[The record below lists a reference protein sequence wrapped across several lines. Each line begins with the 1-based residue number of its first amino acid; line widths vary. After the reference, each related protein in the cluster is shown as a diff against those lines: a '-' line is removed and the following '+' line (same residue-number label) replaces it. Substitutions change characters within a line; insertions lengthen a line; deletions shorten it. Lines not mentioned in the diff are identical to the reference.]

1 MSSSPIEATGWPDR
15 ARVLSGAGLAVL
27 SMCCVQFGAALS
39 QSATQTLGALHAT
52 AWRLVFAAALLSLWR
67 RPALPRLP
75 GGAWRVLLGLG
86 LAMAGMLGSFFAAIL
101 TLPQGLAVAINLL
114 GPLLLAWR
122 TDKGPRRGWWPSLAL
137 AGILALARHGERW
150 TADPVGL
157 AWALLGAACWAAYI
171 ALLRRAGDLCRG
183 NDGVALA
190 LPVAAL
196 LALPVCLAGG
206 LPDAGAL
213 PRLAGLSLL
222 MPVLPYLLELAALRR
237 MSAASFG
244 VLMSLEPAVAVLAG
258 AALLGQTPGPLQL
271 AGLAM
276 VTAASLG
283 ALAES

>member
-1 MSSSPIEATGWPDR
+1 M
-15 ARVLSGAGLAVL
+15 AVL

-137 AGILALARHGERW
+137 ARHGERW

-157 AWALLGAACWAAYI
+157 
-171 ALLRRAGDLCRG
+171 
-183 NDGVALA
+183 ALA

>member
-67 RPALPRLP
+67 RPALPRLS

-122 TDKGPRRGWWPSLAL
+122 TDKGPRRGWWPFCRSFPRRKWDGSPGCRLVSSSRR
-137 AGILALARHGERW
+137 ARL
-150 TADPVGL
+150 PVG
-157 AWALLGAACWAAYI
+157 AQ
-171 ALLRRAGDLCRG
+171 CR
-183 NDGVALA
+183 
-190 LPVAAL
+190 PS
-196 LALPVCLAGG
+196 G
-206 LPDAGAL
+206 LWI
-213 PRLAGLSLL
+213 
-222 MPVLPYLLELAALRR
+222 
-237 MSAASFG
+237 
-244 VLMSLEPAVAVLAG
+244 
-258 AALLGQTPGPLQL
+258 
-271 AGLAM
+271 
-276 VTAASLG
+276 
-283 ALAES
+283 